1 MPAAVTLN
9 PPAPAELASRS
20 RDRAVLFALR
30 GPQLGSVFRLA
41 TPSTAIG
48 RDSGVDVRL
57 EDATVSGQHARLL
70 VHAHGASI
78 EDLGS
83 RNGTFVNERRVE
95 GRALLAD
102 GDHVRLGNASAT
114 RSATPC

>member
-57 EDATVSGQHARLL
+57 EDATVSGLE
-70 VHAHGASI
+70 I
-78 EDLGS
+78 
-83 RNGTFVNERRVE
+83 
-95 GRALLAD
+95 
-102 GDHVRLGNASAT
+102 
-114 RSATPC
+114 RSAGLEEAFLALTNADTANQAVA